1 LGDSTLYD
9 YEWLEAAL
17 RAGYKGPRFGVSV
30 EEATAWAALYTESN
44 EYVAREYF
52 NGAAATEIFP
62 TNLQRVQGVD
72 LEGQLSL
79 DTIAKLL
86 AFVARRN
93 DESSK
98 ELTKRIKALEAE
110 MGNLGK
116 RLKSLAKN

>member
-1 LGDSTLYD
+1 MKGPGIFLAQFLGD
-9 YEWLEAAL
+9 EV
-17 RAGYKGPRFGVSV
+17 P
-30 EEATAWAALYTESN
+30 
-44 EYVAREYF
+44 F
-52 NGAAATEIFP
+52 N
-62 TNLQRVQGVD
+62 
-72 LEGQLSL
+72 SL

-98 ELTKRIKALEAE
+98 ELTQRIKALEAE